1 MPRIDPIDPA
11 QAQGKAKAL
20 LDGVQKALGMT
31 PNLMRTMAR
40 SPAVLEAYLGFGKA
54 LGGGSLS
61 AQIREQIAVAVSG
74 ANSCEYCVSAHT
86 AKNLGVAGTQN
97 RIIESAAFFSCHRT
111 GCTGS
116 WPWGRTDCTDLRPWA
131 SCH

>member
-61 AQIREQIAVAVSG
+61 AQIREQIASASPGRKTESSRARPAFLATARVARVLGLG
-74 ANSCEYCVSAHT
+74 AARI
-86 AKNLGVAGTQN
+86 AGVAG
-97 RIIESAAFFSCHRT
+97 I
-111 GCTGS
+111 
-116 WPWGRTDCTDLRPWA
+116 
-131 SCH
+131 